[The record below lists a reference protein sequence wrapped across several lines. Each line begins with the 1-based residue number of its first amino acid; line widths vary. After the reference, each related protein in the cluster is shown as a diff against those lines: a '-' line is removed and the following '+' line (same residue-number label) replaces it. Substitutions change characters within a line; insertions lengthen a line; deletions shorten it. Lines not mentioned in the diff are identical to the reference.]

1 MIKGVF
7 YSKKYF
13 YMIKKCHLVSLRII
27 LNGEGIPALYKMSTK
42 IFLKNIVR
50 NKILTNITVSS
61 IGQYITLEILEIM
74 LIG

>member
-1 MIKGVF
+1 
-7 YSKKYF
+7 
-13 YMIKKCHLVSLRII
+13 
-27 LNGEGIPALYKMSTK
+27 MSTK

-61 IGQYITLEILEIM
+61 IGQYLTLEILEIM